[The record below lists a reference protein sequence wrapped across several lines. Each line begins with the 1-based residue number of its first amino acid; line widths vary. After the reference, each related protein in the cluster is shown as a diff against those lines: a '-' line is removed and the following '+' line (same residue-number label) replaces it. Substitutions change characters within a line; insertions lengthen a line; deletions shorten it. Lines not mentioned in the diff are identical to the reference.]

1 MGAKYNSL
9 EEIKKRKEALRSEV
23 QEMEELISFENAK
36 ESLSAFTDGYSDKF
50 LKESTDEEGHVG
62 ISLKTDAI
70 IKEVANE
77 VKDRMISKNALLS
90 IAGNASKNGLV
101 EEGVKLA
108 ITAMIGNYAQKNLRN
123 SNWKKKA
130 IGLALVYVAPIAIR
144 YAIKKLEEYQ
154 KNKSISSLEQL
165 I

>member
-1 MGAKYNSL
+1 MLGVVDL
-9 EEIKKRKEALRSEV
+9 V
-23 QEMEELISFENAK
+23 QRFN
-36 ESLSAFTDGYSDKF
+36 DGPSIQAYAAII
-50 LKESTDEEGHVG
+50 G
-62 ISLKTDAI
+62 AI

-108 ITAMIGNYAQKNLRN
+108 ITAMIGNYAQKNLKN